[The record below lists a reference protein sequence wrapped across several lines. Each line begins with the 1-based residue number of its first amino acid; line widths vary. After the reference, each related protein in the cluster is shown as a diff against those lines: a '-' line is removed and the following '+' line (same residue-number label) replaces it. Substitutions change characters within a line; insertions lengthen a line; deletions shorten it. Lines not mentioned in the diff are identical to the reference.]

1 MDADRNGVDAAPSGR
16 LSPDARVGDYRIK
29 ALIGEGAMGEVYLA
43 QDLVLGRRVAVKLVR
58 SEGLA
63 AGVVERFLEEARATA
78 TFAHP
83 HIVTLYAVGS
93 HEGRPYLALEFL
105 DGESLRARLAQGPL
119 PERDALRTMRAIA
132 EAVAE
137 AHERGI
143 VHADLKPENVMVPRD
158 GRLRVV
164 DFGLARLAGTA
175 TTAAS
180 GTPSYMAPE
189 RWTRGVPDGAIDVW
203 SLGVMLHELCT
214 GARPWTDAEL
224 GRMAFSKDDPPLPP
238 RDDAW
243 APLVRDCLRRG
254 PTARPSAAQ
263 VVQRLTGLLEPVA
276 VVEGEVACP
285 FPGLVAFG
293 RGDAAH
299 YFGRVSELDHVVEA
313 LRRAP
318 LIPIAGPSGVGKS
331 SFVTAAVAPRLEE
344 SGAWTTVRCRPG
356 ATPFVSLAAA
366 LDHGDA
372 AELRAEPT
380 RVALALAACAQRA
393 KRRVLL
399 VVDQFEE
406 CFTLAGDEGVALCA
420 ALAEA
425 ARADEPWRVVLTVR
439 DDFLARLASVPAVQP
454 HLGALV
460 MLTPMTLTDLRAAV
474 RGPLA
479 NVGYTTDT
487 EALLGSIASDVAN
500 QPASL
505 ALLQFACRAL
515 WERRDVAGRRLLT
528 SEYAAI
534 GGASGAL
541 ATHAERVL
549 GELTLAQVRQVRSVF
564 LDLVAADGTRRPRPR
579 RMLEDGHLG
588 DVGAVIDALVDRRL
602 LVSSR
607 QLDDDEPLI
616 EIAHEALA
624 TAWPR
629 LGRWL
634 DETHEERLLLAEVE
648 QAATLWS
655 QRGER
660 DEETWTGPALTETLR
675 KVESWAVLLP
685 SESRRFLI
693 AGKTRTDRRRR
704 VRRWVTGIVA
714 GALVAATV
722 VAVLVAVRIARSER
736 IAQAQKREVLSQQEQ
751 IKLAAADMGRF
762 ELVLEPFDWD
772 PKEQEALA
780 PAVRPT
786 LTWKLRAPSA
796 EDIDEPGREYVE
808 GDDLRR
814 GSALWQDGALVETVE
829 ARSGRVFLEVDRGAA
844 CAPSLVAIQRLPGF
858 QERRDP
864 RTLRLAVPT
873 CQASMSDTIKIPA
886 GRFWRSTQDPADEA
900 KSIDEVAYMP
910 EFRIRATEETR
921 GMFASYLSM
930 KEVTG
935 DTAVSPQFLQ
945 TAGEST
951 SRLPAV
957 GFPYATARRYC
968 RYLGLDVASVDQ
980 WQKAFRGGEDKFALD
995 DPRASRQTVW
1005 VTAASKRPTNIAYDY
1020 PTLARIRPAR
1030 SFPDDRSP
1038 YDVFDMA
1045 GNVAEWTR
1053 TTSVGGKFDGLQ
1065 VVLGADWGTPPR
1077 LGNENVSW
1085 QNTRAALT
1093 VEFGIGVRC
1102 VLDNGSGASSSR
1114 SLSYAEDR

>member
-43 QDLVLGRRVAVKLVR
+43 QDLVLGRRVALKLVR

-164 DFGLARLAGTA
+164 DFGLARLAGT
-175 TTAAS
+175 TVTAAS

-189 RWTRGVPDGAIDVW
+189 RWTGAAPDGAIDVW

-254 PTARPSAAQ
+254 PTARPGAAQ

-356 ATPFVSLAAA
+356 ATPFASLAAA
-366 LDHGDA
+366 LDYGDA

-439 DDFLARLASVPAVQP
+439 DDFLARLASVPAVRR

-487 EALLGSIASDVAN
+487 EALLGRIAGDVAH

-515 WERRDVAGRRLLT
+515 WERRDVTGRRLLT

-579 RMLEDGHLG
+579 RVLEDGHLG
-588 DVGAVIDALVDRRL
+588 EVGAVIDALVDRRL

-655 QRGER
+655 QRGQR

-693 AGKTRTDRRRR
+693 AGKTRSDRRRR

-736 IAQAQKREVLSQQEQ
+736 IAQAQKREVLSQQAQ
-751 IKLAAADMGRF
+751 IKLAAADMGKF

-772 PKEQEALA
+772 PKGQRALT
-780 PAVRPT
+780 PSVRPT
-786 LTWKLRAPSA
+786 LTWKLRAPS
-796 EDIDEPGREYVE
+796 EDVNEPGRDYVE
-808 GDDLRR
+808 GEDMHRSTPHWN
-814 GSALWQDGALVETVE
+814 GTALVETVE
-829 ARSGRVFLEVDRGAA
+829 ARSGPVFLEIDRGNA
-844 CAPSLVAIQRLPGF
+844 CASSLISLQRLPGF
-858 QERRDP
+858 RERRNAP
-864 RTLRLAVPT
+864 PVHINVPT
-873 CQASMSDTIKIPA
+873 CAATQVTMVKLPSGS
-886 GRFWRSTQDPADEA
+886 FWRSVEEADGRSHDELA
-900 KSIDEVAYMP
+900 TNSTFWIDKTEV
-910 EFRIRATEETR
+910 TR
-921 GMFASYLSM
+921 GAFAEYAAMTGL
-930 KEVTG
+930 TG
-935 DTAVSPQFLQ
+935 DDAGPQEHPEIRVAPSPSLPIVQVS
-945 TAGEST
+945 
-951 SRLPAV
+951 
-957 GFPYATARRYC
+957 YWTARAYC
-968 RYLGLDVASVDQ
+968 RFLGKQLPDHDM
-980 WQKAFRGGEDKFALD
+980 WQRAFRGPATGVTPRRFTVWTTTSSDRPCNFGHDNAAANRLEVVDAYLD
-995 DPRASRQTVW
+995 DRTPERVS
-1005 VTAASKRPTNIAYDY
+1005 D
-1020 PTLARIRPAR
+1020 LAC
-1030 SFPDDRSP
+1030 
-1038 YDVFDMA
+1038 
-1045 GNVAEWTR
+1045 NVSEWT
-1053 TTSVGGKFDGLQ
+1053 SSPAAGKGMR
-1065 VVLGADWGTPPR
+1065 VVLGSNWGAPASTGLHRIDTSNARAD
-1077 LGNENVSW
+1077 ND
-1085 QNTRAALT
+1085 
-1093 VEFGIGVRC
+1093 VEFGTGFRC
-1102 VLDNGSGASSSR
+1102 AR
-1114 SLSYAEDR
+1114 SELQ

>member
-43 QDLVLGRRVAVKLVR
+43 QDLVLGRRVALKLVR

-63 AGVVERFLEEARATA
+63 AGVVDRFLEEARATA

-119 PERDALRTMRAIA
+119 PERDALRTVRAIA

-164 DFGLARLAGTA
+164 DFGLARLAGT
-175 TTAAS
+175 TVTAAS

-189 RWTRGVPDGAIDVW
+189 RWTGAAPDGAIDVW
-203 SLGVMLHELCT
+203 ALGVMLHELCT

-224 GRMAFSKDDPPLPP
+224 GRLAFSKGDPPLPA
-238 RDDAW
+238 RAEVW

-254 PTARPSAAQ
+254 PTARPGAAQ

-299 YFGRVSELDHVVEA
+299 FFGRVSELDHVIEA

-356 ATPFVSLAAA
+356 ATPFASLAAA

-487 EALLGSIASDVAN
+487 EALLGRIASDVAQ

-515 WERRDVAGRRLLT
+515 WERRDVTGRRLLT

-549 GELTLAQVRQVRSVF
+549 SELTLAQVRQVRSVF

-655 QRGER
+655 QRGQR

-736 IAQAQKREVLSQQEQ
+736 IAQAQKREVLAQQEQ

-772 PKEQEALA
+772 PKEQRALT
-780 PAVRPT
+780 PTVRPT
-786 LTWKLRAPSA
+786 LTWKLRAPSVD
-796 EDIDEPGREYVE
+796 DIDEPGRDYVE
-808 GDDLRR
+808 GEDVRR
-814 GSALWQDGALVETVE
+814 GTPIWQSDGTLVEPVE
-829 ARSGRVFLEVDRGAA
+829 VRSGPAFLEINRGPD
-844 CAPSLVAIQRLPGF
+844 CDPSLLELQRLPGF
-858 QERRDP
+858 RER
-864 RTLRLAVPT
+864 LHNVRLEILVPT
-873 CQASMSDTIKIPA
+873 CATTNLNMVTIA
-886 GRFWRSTQDPADEA
+886 GGRYWRSVDDPGGMTTHDEEA
-900 KSIDEVAYMP
+900 ELALFQID
-910 EFRIRATEETR
+910 TT
-921 GMFASYLSM
+921 
-930 KEVTG
+930 EVTH
-935 DTAVSPQFLQ
+935 AAFEVY
-945 TAGEST
+945 
-951 SRLPAV
+951 SRLIPITGRRAAPGLFLDIAPAVLPRVAAV
-957 GFPYATARRYC
+957 GFDFQTARAYC
-968 RYLGLDVASVDQ
+968 RYLGKDLPTDAQ
-980 WQKAFRGGEDKFALD
+980 WQKAFRGGFDRFAKGD
-995 DPRASRQTVW
+995 RRSRRQTVW
-1005 VTAASKRPTNIAYDY
+1005 DTARSN
-1020 PTLARIRPAR
+1020 RPANVAYEYPKLANLAPVA

-1038 YDVFDMA
+1038 DGVFDLA
-1045 GNVAEWTR
+1045 GNVSEWTR
-1053 TTSVGGKFDGLQ
+1053 DMSLSPKFRGLRVVRGANWGSPADQGQQTIAWSNSRPDESVD
-1065 VVLGADWGTPPR
+1065 
-1077 LGNENVSW
+1077 
-1085 QNTRAALT
+1085 
-1093 VEFGIGVRC
+1093 FGIGVRC
-1102 VLDNGSGASSSR
+1102 VVDNP
-1114 SLSYAEDR
+1114 EH